1 MTAEKSTASDSETLS
16 AISEGE
22 LMPEEK
28 PSVIADPPK
37 VLRDEH
43 GRFLPGTARG
53 PGRPHGSKGKL
64 NKTVVETLSAVWE
77 RRGDEV
83 LERLADENPAALAA
97 IVSRLLP
104 SDMVA
109 EAINGD
115 DEPGKSKQIKDITI
129 NLISKVKEEQALPA
143 PDERDS
149 LGIDQALPPLKH

>member
-1 MTAEKSTASDSETLS
+1 MSAEKSTDAPTDNPM

-22 LMPEEK
+22 LMPEDK

-97 IVSRLLP
+97 IVSRLVP
-104 SDMVA
+104 SDLITQ
-109 EAINGD
+109 AIEGD
-115 DEPGKSKQIKDITI
+115 DPEKSNTIKDITI
-129 NLISKVKEEQALPA
+129 NLVSKTLEDQALPA
-143 PDERDS
+143 PDDGDP
-149 LGIDQALPPLKH
+149 LGIEQAQPSTKH

>member
-1 MTAEKSTASDSETLS
+1 MSAEKDTESDTEALTAC
-16 AISEGE
+16 AEGE

-28 PSVIADPPK
+28 PSVIADAPR
-37 VLRDEH
+37 VIRDEQ

-64 NKTVVETLSAVWE
+64 NKTVVDTLSAVWE

-109 EAINGD
+109 EAINGED
-115 DEPGKSKQIKDITI
+115 AEGKSNKIKDITI
-129 NLISKVKEEQALPA
+129 RLVGKLDNDAALPA
-143 PDERDS
+143 PSDRDA
-149 LGIDQALPPLKH
+149 LGIEQAPIDTKH

>member
-1 MTAEKSTASDSETLS
+1 MSAEKDTDAPTEALS

-97 IVSRLLP
+97 IVSRLVPQDL
-104 SDMVA
+104 VK
-109 EAINGD
+109 EAITGADGD
-115 DEPGKSKQIKDITI
+115 NVKDINNITI
-129 NLISKVKEEQALPA
+129 NLVSKTIDDEALPA
-143 PDERDS
+143 PDDRDS
-149 LGIDQALPPLKH
+149 LGIEQALPPLKH